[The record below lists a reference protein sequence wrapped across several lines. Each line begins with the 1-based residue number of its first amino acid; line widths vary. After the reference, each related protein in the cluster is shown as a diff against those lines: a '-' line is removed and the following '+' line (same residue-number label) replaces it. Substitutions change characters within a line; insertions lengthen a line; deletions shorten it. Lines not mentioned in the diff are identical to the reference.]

1 VNEIPRSPVYE
12 EEAFDSEFTTV
23 EYGDP
28 RAWPGGAGFASS
40 CYRGI
45 ASVVRWPRLALEQIK
60 AARARRRA
68 WQRLFP
74 PGQERQLGKLS
85 IEERADARRAG
96 DLVADSHRVY
106 FSAFNSLTAEAQE
119 NFEKRAWIQ
128 AASNAEHRVRLYRTA
143 VDDTWR
149 KMQRLFPERLSDRK
163 FWMAG
168 RRAFLER
175 IFNDYEADLALTF
188 FYSIMRL
195 AFDHQDTP
203 VEYADDGL
211 AEHSHIWNPH
221 DIWETYEVKPQ
232 QMSRAVIRILRNCGF
247 RARFEDPDR
256 DAGLVTARLLDD
268 WRRAFADSVP
278 RYLRMLR
285 PVFYRDR
292 EAYLVGEL
300 VSRGR
305 KLPVVLA
312 LRNEETGI
320 RADAV
325 LTGKEDMRNILFIS
339 TRSTFHVHTDD
350 YREVLGFLGTLAPE
364 RGHPALCA
372 VLGFTHPARV
382 ALNQRLQRHL
392 RETGERFSR
401 TPGREGTAMVVF
413 APASFP
419 YVFKVIRD
427 FSSKAGWTGRA
438 RIMDL
443 YRWVHEINRG
453 RLMLDAWLYRNL
465 DFPRRHFD
473 NGVLQELLASA
484 PNSVRIEGDRII
496 LKHVYAQRRVQPL
509 NEFFEES
516 RDRALRE
523 GAIDALGTFIKDLA
537 GMGLFI
543 GDCYGLTANTG
554 LTHGSNVAL
563 FDFDDLGPLSRFRF
577 RSTPQLPTENDEFL
591 WNTERDG
598 AWFAVDE
605 FDVLVDEWERYLGVP
620 ADLRDYF
627 RQRHGDLF
635 TTDYWTNVQRRVAAG
650 ELHYVVP
657 YPAERC
663 LVKPNGDPLVN
674 AISAR
679 FQPRG
684 RALG

>member
-1 VNEIPRSPVYE
+1 VNEIPRPLEYE
-12 EEAFDSEFTTV
+12 EEQALDPQPAIPRGGDAFGTV
-23 EYGDP
+23 EYGNPD
-28 RAWPGGAGFASS
+28 AWSGSERFSSS
-40 CYRGI
+40 CFRGI
-45 ASVVRWPRLALEQIK
+45 ASVLRWPRLALEQVK

-68 WQRLFP
+68 WRRLFP
-74 PGQERQLGKLS
+74 PGQERQLEKLS
-85 IEERADARRAG
+85 IEERADARRAA

-128 AASNAEHRVRLYRTA
+128 ATLDAERRVRLYRTA
-143 VDDTWR
+143 VDDTWKKIR
-149 KMQRLFPERLSDRK
+149 RLFPERLRDRQ
-163 FWMAG
+163 FWMAA

-188 FYSIMRL
+188 FYSIMRM
-195 AFDHQDTP
+195 AFDHNDTP

-221 DIWETYEVKPQ
+221 DIWETYEASPK
-232 QMSRAVIRILRNCGF
+232 QMSSAVIRILRNCGF
-247 RARFEDPDR
+247 RARFENPER
-256 DAGLVTARLLDD
+256 DAGLVTARLLAD
-268 WRRAFADSVP
+268 WPRQISDSAP
-278 RYLRMLR
+278 KRLRMLR

-300 VSRGR
+300 MSRGR
-305 KLPVVLA
+305 TLPVVLA

-320 RADAV
+320 RVDAV

-339 TRSTFHVHTDD
+339 TRSTFHIHTGD
-350 YREVLGFLGTLAPE
+350 YREVLSFLDALAPE
-364 RGHPALCA
+364 RGHPAMCA

-382 ALNQRLQRHL
+382 VLNQRLQRHL

-413 APASFP
+413 APPSFP

-473 NGVLQELLASA
+473 DGVLQELLASA
-484 PNSVRIEGDRII
+484 PNSVRIEGDRVI

-509 NEFFEES
+509 NQFFEEN

-523 GAIDALGTFIKDLA
+523 GVIDALGTFIGSCPKSA
-537 GMGLFI
+537 IERKESSMQQVTGGL
-543 GDCYGLTANTG
+543 N
-554 LTHGSNVAL
+554 
-563 FDFDDLGPLSRFRF
+563 P
-577 RSTPQLPTENDEFL
+577 RS
-591 WNTERDG
+591 
-598 AWFAVDE
+598 
-605 FDVLVDEWERYLGVP
+605 
-620 ADLRDYF
+620 
-627 RQRHGDLF
+627 
-635 TTDYWTNVQRRVAAG
+635 
-650 ELHYVVP
+650 
-657 YPAERC
+657 
-663 LVKPNGDPLVN
+663 
-674 AISAR
+674 I
-679 FQPRG
+679 
-684 RALG
+684 